1 MRDRNGRKVLKRS
14 GSVCLGGRRIGVLG
28 VLLQNLNVSFV
39 VSADNSEFVPVDD
52 EGCGQVDSVV
62 VVFGDKAQR
71 EVNGSPIQQ
80 VDAMEHIR
88 QDDVVLYHAHAGD
101 VKLHRQQ
108 VCTHNV

>member
-1 MRDRNGRKVLKRS
+1 M
-14 GSVCLGGRRIGVLG
+14 GGRRIGVLG

-39 VSADNSEFVPVDD
+39 VSADNSELVPVDD
-52 EGCGQVDSVV
+52 EGCGQVHSVV

-101 VKLHRQQ
+101 VKLPDNKCAHTMFKQKKTQ
-108 VCTHNV
+108 